1 MAHNPYRQSV
11 FLTSAAKISQFP
23 EDTGREVAFV
33 GRSNVGKSSVI
44 NSLTENKGLAKTSKT
59 PGRTRLMNFFTVESD
74 VRLVDLPGYGFARV
88 DKSLKDQWHQLI
100 NGYFTIRES
109 LCGVILIVDIRRQL
123 KDEEQLML
131 DWCDASGLPVHMI
144 VNKADKLPYQRQKAA
159 ILSINASLKEFNA
172 TSQIFSVTKKL
183 GTEEA
188 ISRLDTWL
196 YD

>member
-1 MAHNPYRQSV
+1 MAHNHYRQSV
-11 FLTSAAKISQFP
+11 FLTSAAKTSQFP

-44 NSLTENKGLAKTSKT
+44 NSLTEHKGLAKTSKT
-59 PGRTRLMNFFTVESD
+59 PGRTRLMNFFTVESGI
-74 VRLVDLPGYGFARV
+74 RLVDLPGYGFARV
-88 DKSLKDQWHQLI
+88 DKSLKDQWRQLI

-144 VNKADKLPYQRQKAA
+144 INKADKLPYQRQKAA
-159 ILSINASLKEFNA
+159 ILSINTSLKEFNA